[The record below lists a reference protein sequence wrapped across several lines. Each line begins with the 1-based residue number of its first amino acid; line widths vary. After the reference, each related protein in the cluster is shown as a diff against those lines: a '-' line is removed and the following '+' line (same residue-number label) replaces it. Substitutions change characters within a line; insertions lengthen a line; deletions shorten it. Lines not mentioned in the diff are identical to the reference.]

1 MLTTTDAAMSTSF
14 PLPPE
19 IFCLIL
25 NCLEHDQATAS
36 LATLLRV
43 NKSICRVTLPVLY
56 ADPYHL
62 KNFKISPYSSSADNG
77 AKDLFALTR
86 LLLHQSPYDQ
96 LTELLKAAFFPASTA
111 EESLPDPRIDHKV
124 KDQLI
129 DYRSHLR
136 KLNLQPESNPFANIF
151 MKERI
156 NGNNALKKFLVQ
168 PTYRDK
174 PRDFLKNQIWKELT
188 WALCVPDSLQ
198 ELYLPLTEVNRYR
211 GLVDQLSRLSSVVFV
226 NDLQLARTS
235 KNDAKRSRLF
245 KRMVKFVERHAT
257 LFPNRLRLARCTHIP
272 YDRNDCPR
280 SIHLK
285 LATILPLLSAPTFLD
300 YTNWTQFVMRS
311 KEVNLEYVKDIRA
324 VGYPEYKDVYF
335 NDRLFTNDGSFLRRC
350 RSLETVDLNITEL
363 EAQDMFRW
371 AVKEKQESEVDI
383 ANGRT
388 PNPLPP
394 LQEVSLRIS
403 SATQSQIVND
413 IAPAFGG
420 TLSNLYIRGG
430 YSPSHYLR
438 SHALVIDALGWEW
451 ERLDYLALHSGSG
464 PLLLHPDFL
473 LTCPSVK
480 TLSLEDVDAEECL
493 RGQPTFRY
501 LKPAVLEHV
510 KQIELRGTPA
520 AAFHPDTL
528 HTTKNLEQLQLMPW
542 DASTVG
548 LPNNFGSDDDDDEEE
563 EENNSDLLEWA
574 RHQAEDENRMALWPR
589 IAEPVWTWDWDLPK
603 LTRLSLSY
611 QYAHMVQFK
620 MFRGTPNLTHLQ
632 LTGASSL
639 RFLGPLM
646 QPWDYM
652 SPPNFAF
659 NPSRM
664 TYDQFTFDK
673 DDYNNNEHED
683 DHEDDHKEDDEG
695 EGLESAPA
703 TIPAQHIHLPK
714 LVDLSISGNWE
725 INTAMLHFMCSQ
737 LAPNLES
744 LALDGPYGLSA
755 KELIEI
761 TSRTLGRLQ
770 QVDADL
776 AITPEDARA
785 AGVIHCE
792 GGMYASGTFVLANP
806 PQGYNPSFIFSSTY

>member
-1 MLTTTDAAMSTSF
+1 MSTSF
-14 PLPPE
+14 SLPPE
-19 IFCLIL
+19 IFRLIL
-25 NCLEHDQATAS
+25 NCLEHNQDTAS

-43 NKSICRVTLPVLY
+43 SKSICRVTLPVLY

-62 KNFKISPYSSSADNG
+62 KNFKTSSYSSSADNDT
-77 AKDLFALTR
+77 KDLLALTR
-86 LLLHQSPYDQ
+86 LLLRQSPYGQ
-96 LTELLKAAFFPASTA
+96 LTELLKAAFFPASTV
-111 EESLPDPRIDHKV
+111 EVSLPDPRVDHKV

-129 DYRSHLR
+129 DYRFHLR
-136 KLNLQPESNPFANIF
+136 KLNLQPESNPFADIF
-151 MKERI
+151 MKDRI
-156 NGNNALKKFLVQ
+156 NGNKSLMEFLEQ

-188 WALCVPDSLQ
+188 WALCVPDNLQ
-198 ELYLPLTEVNRYR
+198 ELYLPLTELNRYQ
-211 GLVDQLSRLSSVVFV
+211 GLIDQLSRLSSVVFV
-226 NDLQLARTS
+226 NDLQLTRTS

-245 KRMVKFVERHAT
+245 KGMVKFVERHAT
-257 LFPNRLRLARCTHIP
+257 LFPNKLRQARCTHIP
-272 YDRNDCPR
+272 YDGNDCPR

-311 KEVNLEYVKDIRA
+311 KEVNLEYVKDIRG

-335 NDRLFTNDGSFLRRC
+335 SDRLFTNDGSFLQRC
-350 RSLETVDLNITEL
+350 RSLETVDLDITDL

-371 AVKEKQESEVDI
+371 AVKEKQESELDI

-403 SATQSQIVND
+403 SGTQSQILND
-413 IAPAFGG
+413 IAPVFGG
-420 TLSNLYIRGG
+420 TLSNLYISGG
-430 YSPSHYLR
+430 CSPSDYLG
-438 SHALVIDALGWEW
+438 SHALAIDGLGWKW
-451 ERLDYLALHSGSG
+451 ERLDYLALESVTG
-464 PLLLHPDFL
+464 PLLLHPDLL

-480 TLSLEDVDAEECL
+480 TLFLDDMGAEECL

-501 LKPAVLEHV
+501 FKPAVLEHV
-510 KQIELRGTPA
+510 KQIKLGGTPA

-528 HTTKNLEQLQLMPW
+528 HTTKNLEQLQLLPW
-542 DASTVG
+542 DTGTVG
-548 LPNNFGSDDDDDEEE
+548 LRGNFESDDDEEE
-563 EENNSDLLEWA
+563 EEIDNEQLEWV

-611 QYAHMVQFK
+611 QYAHMFQFK
-620 MFRGTPNLTHLQ
+620 MFQGTPNLTHLR

-639 RFLGPLM
+639 LGPLM
-646 QPWDYM
+646 QRQDYM
-652 SPPNFAF
+652 SPSNFAF
-659 NPSRM
+659 GPTRM
-664 TYDQFTFDK
+664 IYDQFTFAK

-683 DHEDDHKEDDEG
+683 DHENDHKKDDEG
-695 EGLESAPA
+695 GGLENAPA
-703 TIPAQHIHLPK
+703 TFPTQHIHLPK

-737 LAPNLES
+737 LALNLES
-744 LALDGPYGLSA
+744 LALHGTRGLSA

-761 TSRTLGRLQ
+761 TSRNLWRLQ
-770 QVDADL
+770 QVNVGL
-776 AITPEDARA
+776 TISSEDARA
-785 AGVIHCE
+785 AGVIPCE
-792 GGMYASGTFVLANP
+792 DGTHHSRKFVLANP
-806 PQGYNPSFIFSSTY
+806 PQGYNPSFIFSTTY